1 MDGLSL
7 PLCSGCRSEEFKSF
21 MWKLSSNTTAGSSG
35 VPLCITR
42 KYEKQCQALLISL
55 KMNSTKEKDDQQ
67 DERPPVEDA
76 ARSISGL
83 GIKRPELGES
93 SLQFTTP
100 KFVGEAIALPEY
112 DGNESSDLKA

>member
-1 MDGLSL
+1 LAKLRNCDVF
-7 PLCSGCRSEEFKSF
+7 RDTSF
-21 MWKLSSNTTAGSSG
+21 ELFE
-35 VPLCITR
+35 L
-42 KYEKQCQALLISL
+42 
-55 KMNSTKEKDDQQ
+55 
-67 DERPPVEDA
+67 RPPVEDA